1 MNLDKQRVRLAGGE
15 VAYVD
20 EGQGPAVILL
30 HGFPTSSHL
39 WRDLVPILAPRF
51 RTVAPD
57 LLGYGDS
64 SKPERLEVLTVE
76 AQARMVRE
84 LVERLDLGQPAMVG
98 HDIGGGVAQLVA
110 LDGTVGTMVLVDS
123 VAFDSWPIEGV
134 RMLQDVRPEQVDL
147 ELVRGVV
154 RTALELGMGRPD
166 RLSTE
171 DNLEFLRPWEGDPA
185 ALFRAARAIDGRG
198 LIGAQEPLAEL
209 GTRVLVVWGE
219 DDPFQPVELAER
231 LGEALPGAT
240 VAVLPGC
247 AHFVTEDAPEVVFP
261 LIADYLRHHHLGQP
275 HRHDG
280 AVPVDLGVSFER
292 PPPAD
297 PES

>member
-1 MNLDKQRVRLAGGE
+1 MKLDKQRVRLAGGE

-20 EGQGPAVILL
+20 EGRGPAVILL

-51 RTVAPD
+51 RAVAPD

-64 SKPERLEVLTVE
+64 SRPERPQALTIG
-76 AQARMVRE
+76 AQAGMVRQ

-110 LDGTVGTMVLVDS
+110 LDGTAGTMVLVDS
-123 VAFDSWPIEGV
+123 VAFDSWPIECV
-134 RMLQDVRPEQVDL
+134 RMLQDVRPEQVDD

-154 RTALELGMGRPD
+154 RAALELGMGRPD
-166 RLSTE
+166 RLSPQ
-171 DNLEFLRPWEGDPA
+171 DHQEFLRPWVDDPA

-198 LIGAQEPLAEL
+198 LTGEEERLSGL
-209 GTRVLVVWGE
+209 DTRVLVVWGE

-247 AHFVTEDAPEVVFP
+247 SHFVTEDAPEVVLP
-261 LIADYLRHHHLGQP
+261 LIADYLRHHHLGQA

-297 PES
+297 PEA

>member
-1 MNLDKQRVRLAGGE
+1 MKLDKQRVKIAGGE

-20 EGQGPAVILL
+20 EGRGPAVVLL

-51 RTVAPD
+51 RAVAPD

-64 SKPERLEVLTVE
+64 SRPERPEALTIE
-76 AQARMVRE
+76 AQAGMIRE
-84 LVERLDLGQPAMVG
+84 FVERLDLGRPAVVG
-98 HDIGGGVAQLVA
+98 HDIGGGVAQLLA
-110 LDGTVGTMVLVDS
+110 LDGVVGTMVLVDS

-134 RMLQDVRPEQVDL
+134 RMLQDVRPEQVDD
-147 ELVRGVV
+147 ELARGVV
-154 RTALELGMGRPD
+154 RAALELGMGRPD
-166 RLSTE
+166 RLSPE
-171 DNLEFLRPWEGDPA
+171 DREEFLLPWLGDPA

-198 LIGAQEPLAEL
+198 LTGTEDRLAGL
-209 GTRVLVVWGE
+209 DARVLVVWGE
-219 DDPFQPVELAER
+219 DDPFLPVDLAER
-231 LGEALPGAT
+231 LGQALPGAT

-247 AHFVTEDAPEVVFP
+247 GHFVTEDAPDVVLP
-261 LIADYLRHHHLGQP
+261 LIAAYLRHHHLGQE
-275 HRHDG
+275 HRHERT
-280 AVPVDLGVSFER
+280 VPVDLGVSFER

>member
-1 MNLDKQRVRLAGGE
+1 MNLDKHLVRLGSGE
-15 VAYVD
+15 VAYAD

-51 RTVAPD
+51 RAVAPD

-64 SKPERLEVLTVE
+64 SKPEHPEELTIG
-76 AQARMVRE
+76 AQAAMVRE
-84 LVERLDLGQPAMVG
+84 LVESLGLGRPAVVG
-98 HDIGGGVAQLVA
+98 HDIGGGVAQLLA
-110 LDGTVGTMVLVDS
+110 LDQVVGTMVLVDS

-134 RMLQDVRPEQVDL
+134 RMLQDVREQVDH

-154 RTALELGMGRPD
+154 RAALELGMGRPN
-166 RLSTE
+166 RLSPE
-171 DNLEFLRPWEGDPA
+171 NHEEFLRPWAGDPA

-198 LIGAQEPLAEL
+198 LTRAEGRLAGL
-209 GTRVLVVWGE
+209 DARVLVVWGE
-219 DDPFQPVELAER
+219 DDPFLPVELAER
-231 LGEALPGAT
+231 LGEVFSGAT

-247 AHFVTEDAPEVVFP
+247 GHFVTEDAPEVVLP
-261 LIADYLRHHHLGQP
+261 LIADYLGHHHLGQA
-275 HRHDG
+275 HRHQG
-280 AVPVDLGVSFER
+280 AVPVDLGVSFDR

>member
-1 MNLDKQRVRLAGGE
+1 MKLDKHQVRLESGE
-15 VAYVD
+15 VAYAD
-20 EGQGPAVILL
+20 EGEGPVVILL
-30 HGFPTSSHL
+30 HGFPTYSHL
-39 WRDLVPILAPRF
+39 WRDLVPVLAPSF

-64 SKPERLEVLTVE
+64 SKSEKPEALTID
-76 AQARMVRE
+76 AQAAMVRE
-84 LVERLDLGQPAMVG
+84 LVERLDLGRPAVVG
-98 HDIGGGVAQLVA
+98 HDIGGGVAQLLA
-110 LDGTVGTMVLVDS
+110 LDQTVGTMVLADS
-123 VAFDSWPIEGV
+123 VAFDSWPGEGV
-134 RMLQDVRPEQVDL
+134 RMLQDVTPEQVDQ

-154 RTALELGMGRPD
+154 RAALELGMGRPD
-166 RLSTE
+166 RLSPE
-171 DNLEFLRPWEGDPA
+171 EHREFLRPWVGDPA

-198 LIGAQEPLAEL
+198 LIGTEDRMAGLDA
-209 GTRVLVVWGE
+209 RVLVVWGE
-219 DDPFQPVELAER
+219 DDPFQPVAFAER
-231 LGEALPGAT
+231 LGEVFSGAT

-247 AHFVTEDAPEVVFP
+247 GHFVTEDAPEVVLP

-275 HRHDG
+275 HRHQG